1 VDPRGRARQTPPSC
15 ADDIL
20 QRFSGLRLY
29 KDGGASERR
38 LRTRPAPDLHVGSRP
53 LADREPQMTEHREHG
68 YLPKGTVMSDPHHEF
83 KEDPRGPKEAS

>member
-1 VDPRGRARQTPPSC
+1 VACGS
-15 ADDIL
+15 
-20 QRFSGLRLY
+20 

-68 YLPKGTVMSDPHHEF
+68 YLPKGTAMSDPHHEF